1 MGNIATLINKAI
13 EDAFV
18 QLIVSIL
25 DILVFLGIL
34 FGLTIAG
41 WLLVWLV
48 RLVFAAIF
56 RASRKT
62 HQSDIQKVL

>member
-1 MGNIATLINKAI
+1 MGNVATLINKAI
-13 EDAFV
+13 EDAFI

-41 WLLVWLV
+41 WLLVWCI
-48 RLVFAAIF
+48 RLVFAAVF

-62 HQSDIQKVL
+62 DQSDIQKVL

>member
-1 MGNIATLINKAI
+1 MGNVATLINKAI

-41 WLLVWLV
+41 WLLVWCV
-48 RLVFAAIF
+48 RLVCAAVF

-62 HQSDIQKVL
+62 DQSDIQKVL

>member
-1 MGNIATLINKAI
+1 MGNIATLVNKAI

-18 QLIVSIL
+18 QLVVSIL

-41 WLLVWLV
+41 WLLVWV
-48 RLVFAAIF
+48 IRLVFAAIY
-56 RASRKT
+56 RASRKND
-62 HQSDIQKVL
+62 QPDIQKVL